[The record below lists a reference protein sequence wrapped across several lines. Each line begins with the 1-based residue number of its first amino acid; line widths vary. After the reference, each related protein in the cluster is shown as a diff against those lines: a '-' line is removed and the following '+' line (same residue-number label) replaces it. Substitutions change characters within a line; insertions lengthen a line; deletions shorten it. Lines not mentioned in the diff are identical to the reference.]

1 MTDFQRYLQQMAQ
14 QEQEALDAAKAS
26 GASQEVVD
34 AIERRKNSF
43 EQQLK
48 ENTTMKTINGMSVER
63 YLAAQLLSNSS
74 LKGKKYYDKE
84 DEYTSIIEQNKHL
97 FTEKDDI
104 VRYESNTKGKEA
116 FVKEVLTPVVQQ
128 YGYSVASYTGE
139 DGKDE
144 NVWLF
149 KRSNRK
155 IGLIDDAQFAV
166 NVTADSITALFEDVL
181 KRIGVIPETRNQRSL
196 IKACLNYIQ
205 SGTETCE
212 EFANVM
218 LRDLGMTKDEIEE
231 YGKGYCLDVLE
242 EQD

>member
-1 MTDFQRYLQQMAQ
+1 MTDFQKYLQQMAN

-26 GASQEVVD
+26 GASQYVID
-34 AIERRKNSF
+34 AIEKRKNSF

-48 ENTTMKTINGMSVER
+48 EDINMSNIKT
-63 YLAAQLLSNSS
+63 
-74 LKGKKYYDKE
+74 
-84 DEYTSIIEQNKHL
+84 
-97 FTEKDDI
+97 
-104 VRYESNTKGKEA
+104 YESNTKGKEA
-116 FVKEVLTPVVQQ
+116 FVKEVLTPVIQQ

-144 NVWLF
+144 KVWLF

-155 IGLIDDAQFAV
+155 IGFIDDAQFAV
-166 NVTADSITALFEDVL
+166 DVTADSVTALFEDIL
-181 KRIGVIPETRNQRSL
+181 RRIGVIPDMRELLDKTSL
-196 IKACLNYIQ
+196 IKACLDYIQ
-205 SGTETCE
+205 STTETCE

>member
-1 MTDFQRYLQQMAQ
+1 MTDFQKYLQQMAN

-48 ENTTMKTINGMSVER
+48 EDMNMSNITV
-63 YLAAQLLSNSS
+63 
-74 LKGKKYYDKE
+74 
-84 DEYTSIIEQNKHL
+84 
-97 FTEKDDI
+97 
-104 VRYESNTKGKEA
+104 YESNTKGKEA
-116 FVKEVLTPVVQQ
+116 FVKEALTPIVQQ

-144 NVWLF
+144 KVWLF

-155 IGLIDDAQFAV
+155 IGFIDDAQFAV

-181 KRIGVIPETRNQRSL
+181 KRIGVIPETRYQKTL
-196 IKACLNYIQ
+196 IMACLDYIQ
-205 SGTETCE
+205 NSTENSL
-212 EFANVM
+212 EFLQIMRN
-218 LRDLGMTKDEIEE
+218 DLLMTDDEIEE
-231 YGKGYCLDVLE
+231 YGKGYCLDTSE
-242 EQD
+242 YKD

>member
-1 MTDFQRYLQQMAQ
+1 MTDFQKYLQQMAQ

-26 GASQEVVD
+26 GASQEVID

-48 ENTTMKTINGMSVER
+48 EDIKMSNV
-63 YLAAQLLSNSS
+63 
-74 LKGKKYYDKE
+74 K
-84 DEYTSIIEQNKHL
+84 
-97 FTEKDDI
+97 
-104 VRYESNTKGKEA
+104 VYESNTQGKEA
-116 FVKEVLTPVVQQ
+116 FVKEALTPIVQQ
-128 YGYSVASYTGE
+128 YGYSLASYTGE

-144 NVWLF
+144 KVWLF

-155 IGLIDDAQFAV
+155 IGFIDDAQFAV
-166 NVTADSITALFEDVL
+166 DVTADSVTALFEDVM
-181 KRIGVIPETRNQRSL
+181 KRIGVIPETRVQRRL
-196 IKACLNYIQ
+196 IKACLDYIQ
-205 SGTETCE
+205 STTETCE

>member
-1 MTDFQRYLQQMAQ
+1 MTDFQKYLQQMAQ

-74 LKGKKYYDKE
+74 LKGKKYDDKE
-84 DEYTSIIEQNKHL
+84 DEYTAIIEQNKHL

-104 VRYESNTKGKEA
+104 VQYESNTKGKEA
-116 FVKEVLTPVVQQ
+116 FVKEVLTPIVQQ

-144 NVWLF
+144 KVWLF

-181 KRIGVIPETRNQRSL
+181 KRIGVIPETRYQKTL
-196 IKACLNYIQ
+196 IMACLDYIQ
-205 SGTETCE
+205 NCTENSL
-212 EFANVM
+212 EFLKIMRN
-218 LRDLGMTKDEIEE
+218 DLLMTDDEIEE
-231 YGKGYCLDVLE
+231 YGKGYCLDTSE
-242 EQD
+242 YED

>member
-1 MTDFQRYLQQMAQ
+1 
-14 QEQEALDAAKAS
+14 
-26 GASQEVVD
+26 
-34 AIERRKNSF
+34 
-43 EQQLK
+43 
-48 ENTTMKTINGMSVER
+48 MKTINGMSVER

-144 NVWLF
+144 KVWLF

-166 NVTADSITALFEDVL
+166 DNRTVRRRTQTYRSNSRNTLSKNLNNGVSRL
-181 KRIGVIPETRNQRSL
+181 YPKRHR
-196 IKACLNYIQ
+196 
-205 SGTETCE
+205 
-212 EFANVM
+212 EFS
-218 LRDLGMTKDEIEE
+218 
-231 YGKGYCLDVLE
+231 
-242 EQD
+242 

>member
-1 MTDFQRYLQQMAQ
+1 MTDFQKYLQQMVN
-14 QEQEALDAAKAS
+14 QEREALERAKAS
-26 GASQEVVD
+26 GASQDVID

-48 ENTTMKTINGMSVER
+48 EDIEMSNIKV
-63 YLAAQLLSNSS
+63 
-74 LKGKKYYDKE
+74 
-84 DEYTSIIEQNKHL
+84 
-97 FTEKDDI
+97 
-104 VRYESNTKGKEA
+104 YESNTKGKEA
-116 FVKEVLTPVVQQ
+116 FVKEVLTPIVQQ

-144 NVWLF
+144 KVWLF
-149 KRSNRK
+149 KRSDRK
-155 IGLIDDAQFAV
+155 IGFIDDAQFAV
-166 NVTADSITALFEDVL
+166 DVTADSITALFEDVL
-181 KRIGVIPETRNQRSL
+181 RRIEVIPDMRELLDKTSL
-196 IKACLNYIQ
+196 IKACLDYIQ
-205 SGTETCE
+205 STTETCE

>member
-1 MTDFQRYLQQMAQ
+1 MTDFQKYLQQMAQ

-26 GASQEVVD
+26 GASQEVID

-48 ENTTMKTINGMSVER
+48 EDIKMSNV
-63 YLAAQLLSNSS
+63 
-74 LKGKKYYDKE
+74 K
-84 DEYTSIIEQNKHL
+84 
-97 FTEKDDI
+97 
-104 VRYESNTKGKEA
+104 VYESNTQGKEA
-116 FVKEVLTPVVQQ
+116 FVKEALTPIVQQ
-128 YGYSVASYTGE
+128 YGYSLASYTGE

-144 NVWLF
+144 KVWLF

-155 IGLIDDAQFAV
+155 IGFIDDAQFAV
-166 NVTADSITALFEDVL
+166 DVTADSVTALFEDVM
-181 KRIGVIPETRNQRSL
+181 KRIGVIPETRVQRSL
-196 IKACLNYIQ
+196 IKACLDYIQ
-205 SGTETCE
+205 STTETCE

>member
-1 MTDFQRYLQQMAQ
+1 MTDFQKYLQQMAQ
-14 QEQEALDAAKAS
+14 QEQEALDVAKAS
-26 GASQEVVD
+26 GAPQDVID

-48 ENTTMKTINGMSVER
+48 EDINMSNITT
-63 YLAAQLLSNSS
+63 
-74 LKGKKYYDKE
+74 
-84 DEYTSIIEQNKHL
+84 
-97 FTEKDDI
+97 
-104 VRYESNTKGKEA
+104 YESNTKGKEA

-144 NVWLF
+144 KVWLF

-155 IGLIDDAQFAV
+155 IGFIDDAQFAV
-166 NVTADSITALFEDVL
+166 DVTADSITALFEDVL
-181 KRIGVIPETRNQRSL
+181 RRIGVIPDMRELLDKTSL

-205 SGTETCE
+205 STTETCE